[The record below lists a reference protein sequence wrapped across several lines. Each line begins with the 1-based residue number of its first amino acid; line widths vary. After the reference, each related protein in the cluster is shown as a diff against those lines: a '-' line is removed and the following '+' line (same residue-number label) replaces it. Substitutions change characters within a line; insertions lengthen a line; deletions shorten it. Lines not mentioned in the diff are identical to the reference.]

1 MSFAEEY
8 GQMTVAEA
16 IILTNKENMNEVIKK
31 ATWRN

>member
-31 ATWRN
+31 TTWRS